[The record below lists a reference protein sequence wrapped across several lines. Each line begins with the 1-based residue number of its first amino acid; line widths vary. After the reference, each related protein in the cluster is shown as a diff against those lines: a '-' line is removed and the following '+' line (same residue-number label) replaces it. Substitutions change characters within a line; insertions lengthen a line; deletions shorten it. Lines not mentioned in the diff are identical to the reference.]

1 MYTLYSDGACSGNP
15 GPGGYGYLLKS
26 PDGAIHTGSEGYIQ
40 TTNNRMELRG
50 IIAGLTVIPKDS
62 HVKVVTDSEYVVN
75 AFTKGWLTS
84 WQMRGW
90 KTAAKKPVANRDLWE
105 QLLILTSERKVIF
118 TWIRGH
124 AGHAENEQCD
134 QMAVAASQQSE
145 KKDDAIVSKSDGLF

>member
-1 MYTLYSDGACSGNP
+1 M
-15 GPGGYGYLLKS
+15 
-26 PDGAIHTGSEGYIQ
+26 
-40 TTNNRMELRG
+40 
-50 IIAGLTVIPKDS
+50 
-62 HVKVVTDSEYVVN
+62 KVVTDSEYVVN

-105 QLLILTSERKVIF
+105 QLLILTSERTVIF

-145 KKDDAIVSKSDGLF
+145 KKDDAIVSKSDMLF